1 MTRRDSLRKISTV
14 IIVEMIPLHILY
26 QDSFCDVPC
35 SIVLR
40 HNYSPLH
47 AIELEEIIDV
57 VEKSKPELLT
67 MSISHKFDLVTS
79 EKLLNSLRKKI
90 DKKTKIVIG
99 GKGSPC
105 TVQGVSYFHTF
116 EKYYDYLMSLVSAD
130 CSEKSINH
138 LI

>member
-1 MTRRDSLRKISTV
+1 MNYLKLFKLSLLILPLITFFSVTSNAQEETV
-14 IIVEMIPLHILY
+14 NQSNTI
-26 QDSFCDVPC
+26 
-35 SIVLR
+35 
-40 HNYSPLH
+40 
-47 AIELEEIIDV
+47 EEIIDV

-90 DKKTKIVIG
+90 DTKTKIVIG

-116 EKYYDYLMSLVSAD
+116 ANW
-130 CSEKSINH
+130 SIVFFI
-138 LI
+138 L